1 MDTQPEQ
8 RRPRHNIECSEK
20 KDYSVTQEKR
30 SYYRTKESSN
40 QDWGTTYLTRSPIHP
55 STDGQKSWGRL
66 NLCREE
72 LRNPPTKGTK
82 VFRHRNVVGEL
93 PLIPPAARMG
103 DYSRIRTQHC
113 IQCLGTISSYSNVTR
128 EARENYDLSG
138 QQVPM
143 IISHELHYRPTRN
156 VRPKWQ
162 AVATRNK

>member
-1 MDTQPEQ
+1 MLRKKGLFRYPG
-8 RRPRHNIECSEK
+8 EK
-20 KDYSVTQEKR
+20 ILLSDEGVQQLGLGYI
-30 SYYRTKESSN
+30 
-40 QDWGTTYLTRSPIHP
+40 YLTRSPIHP

-113 IQCLGTISSYSNVTR
+113 I
-128 EARENYDLSG
+128 
-138 QQVPM
+138 
-143 IISHELHYRPTRN
+143 
-156 VRPKWQ
+156 
-162 AVATRNK
+162 